1 MYNLWNEMGI
11 FEIEEQHFALSK
23 FVAFSITRG

>member
-11 FEIEEQHFALSK
+11 FEIEEQYFALFK
-23 FVAFSITRG
+23 FVAFSITKG